1 LTTLTTTA
9 RAAAPAPIKRLLAQH
24 PLLAYFGIAFAGTW
38 SMLLVP
44 VLAQNGLGVLPF
56 LVPDIAVLLLFITGT
71 LAGPTLGALLV
82 TAATGGRLGLRQFFR
97 RYVQVRVG
105 LLHMV
110 WHLPVFFMTEG
121 QMAMGPFNA
130 GDFVYKILTSMVLAV
145 IWTWVFNNARGSIF
159 MALVLHGTNN
169 AIGVLIHGWGP
180 QFSTAAVSTLGDILL
195 AVCALLIIVF
205 TRGRLSYTPGLAL
218 QSADMPQ
225 PEDVP
230 LPQARKCE
238 QLPWQRKRHYLNVK
252 HQAVNNGKGARHVH
266 QSSHRPTHNT
276 YPIRCSEKTFQ
287 FRCRLAGADGLSGAR
302 QGHHHVLSGNLPLGC
317 AGRSVCLAL
326 PGRGDDRRLD
336 RHLVLPPSRASRR
349 VG

>member
-1 LTTLTTTA
+1 MTTLTTTA
-9 RAAAPAPIKRLLAQH
+9 HAAAPAPIKRLLASH

-82 TAATGGRLGLRQFFR
+82 TAATGGRPGLRHFFR
-97 RYVQVRVG
+97 RYVQVRVGLRWYLLILLGYPLIGLLAASVYFGLAPFQTALEQWPLIFTAYLPATLIFMIFPALGEEPGWRGFALPRLQRQYGPLLGSLILG

-110 WHLPVFFMTEG
+110 WHLPVFFITEG
-121 QMAMGPFNA
+121 PMAMGPFNT
-130 GDFVYKILTSMVLAV
+130 GNFVYHIFNSLVLAV

-169 AIGVLIHGWGP
+169 AIGVLIQGWGS

-225 PEDVP
+225 SEDVP
-230 LPQARKCE
+230 LPQA
-238 QLPWQRKRHYLNVK
+238 
-252 HQAVNNGKGARHVH
+252 
-266 QSSHRPTHNT
+266 
-276 YPIRCSEKTFQ
+276 
-287 FRCRLAGADGLSGAR
+287 
-302 QGHHHVLSGNLPLGC
+302 
-317 AGRSVCLAL
+317 
-326 PGRGDDRRLD
+326 
-336 RHLVLPPSRASRR
+336 
-349 VG
+349 